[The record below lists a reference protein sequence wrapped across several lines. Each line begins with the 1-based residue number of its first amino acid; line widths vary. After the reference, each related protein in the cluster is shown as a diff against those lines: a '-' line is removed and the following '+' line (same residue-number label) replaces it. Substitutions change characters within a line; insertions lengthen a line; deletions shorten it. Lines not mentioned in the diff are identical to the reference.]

1 MCIRG
6 WKRFAARRTPPDD
19 FLRQK
24 NTVRYHFLQAPL
36 RNVRG
41 RPLTLEAFSLFR
53 HEYKLD
59 DVIWFGI
66 WLEMDGESMQW
77 LRGRFLWS
85 SGGWIEVDLLTLA
98 FAGVVLHCSREWGK
112 GREFRRGRR
121 NDALTSAFISL
132 GFH

>member
-24 NTVRYHFLQAPL
+24 NTVRYHFLQALL

-66 WLEMDGESMQW
+66 WLEMDGESMRW

-85 SGGWIEVDLLTLA
+85 SGGWIGEDLLTLA
-98 FAGVVLHCSREWGK
+98 SASVVYTVAENGENGESF
-112 GREFRRGRR
+112 GRE
-121 NDALTSAFISL
+121 DETTL
-132 GFH
+132 